1 MRPSWKKRKILII
14 VAGIIILVFLNF
26 YSSQVRNFFDS
37 ISNNLQESLWKKG
50 IGFSNFWRTI
60 AEIKNLE
67 KQVGDLKVENQNLLS
82 NLFLVKNLEDENKI
96 LREALDLGLRKDFK
110 VVFVKVIGKDI
121 NQDYI
126 LINRGSVGGIKEG
139 IAAITASKAI
149 LGRVSEVSESFSKVM
164 LITHPESS
172 LGGTIQEAEIQG
184 IVKGKGS
191 SFLSFGLVPKDK
203 DLKEGQIVITTS
215 LAKDIPA
222 GLLAGQVKK
231 ITKSDIVP
239 VQEGTLIPFFDLN
252 SLENIFIITDF

>member
-1 MRPSWKKRKILII
+1 M
-14 VAGIIILVFLNF
+14 NF
-26 YSSQVRNFFDS
+26 YSSQVRNFSNS

-50 IGFSNFWRTI
+50 MGFSNFWRTI

-67 KQVGDLKVENQNLLS
+67 KQNGDLKTETQNLLADLS
-82 NLFLVKNLEDENKI
+82 LLKDLQDENKT

-110 VVFVKVIGKDI
+110 VAFVKVIGKDI

-126 LINRGSVGGIKEG
+126 LINRGSVDGIKKG
-139 IAAITASKAI
+139 MSAITSSKAI
-149 LGRVSEVSESFSKVM
+149 LGRVSEVSESFSRVM

-191 SFLSFGLVPKDK
+191 SVLSFGLVPKNK

-215 LAKDIPA
+215 LSEDIPA
-222 GLLAGQVKK
+222 GLLVGQVKK
-231 ITKSDIVP
+231 ITKSDIGP

-252 SLENIFIITDF
+252 SLENIFIVTDF